1 MLYEAALLWVLLSGG
16 YWGVH
21 LLRRRA
27 YPSAVF
33 PWMMIGAAAAS
44 LLGLFG
50 VGQDDLV
57 LDAAGAIGC
66 GSGVC
71 LFLVGP
77 LARRL
82 ARRAN
87 SAEQWWLARVAY
99 EVAEALQ
106 PGTGVREEKQLA
118 SAFARIASGQSE
130 DAVAAVRALRAN
142 APAPAQRVL
151 DEHLAMI
158 YLTAWRWQDAIDHAE
173 AALPERAGG
182 GPLGD
187 LSPGLW
193 VELMSAYARV
203 GRFERAAEMAEELE
217 RELGSNVAAGALL
230 HRSRVLFLALC
241 GHVDGVR
248 ALTSGAAARFMKAAA
263 RHYWLGVAANRAGD
277 RELARAELTASA
289 RRTGGRRRRMAND
302 ELERVDSGERVSLP
316 AKAAELVEQ
325 LAQIPTPEVAR
336 ESRPLF
342 TLAACAVC
350 LGLAALLSFDGGTAD
365 LGALVRAGAAVRG
378 LVAEGQWWRLGTSLL
393 LHAGATHLVLNVVSL
408 WVIGRLAENVFG
420 SLRAAALFC
429 ACGLSG
435 AVFSYVLG
443 PPGVSVGASGAIFGM
458 LGAVLAEL
466 AAHRGQLAQAR
477 RSGLFGALTLVLV
490 ATLAIGMLVPG
501 IDQWAHV
508 GGVVSGVVIGRG
520 LSLRHRVGRAAAP
533 VAALV
538 VCSMLGLWAWGAWSA
553 SQLSFVE
560 AALGGRHEVV
570 RLGGLELVAPSRWQ
584 TSEGELVDP
593 ELSIILAI
601 TLEPASA
608 EPAVDEVSRRV
619 EAWQASEP
627 ARARSR
633 GLEPRPDGPKAATSS
648 VVLPQGWYSSELAL
662 VTEDSVTGE
671 QRFRALTFARRVPE
685 GWILG
690 TLYGPDRLFRDGGR
704 SLAELVASARPA
716 R

>member
-87 SAEQWWLARVAY
+87 LSELWWLARASY
-99 EVAEALQ
+99 EVAEVLQ

-118 SAFARIASGQSE
+118 SAFAKIASGQSE
-130 DAVAAVRALRAN
+130 EAVAAVRTLRAG
-142 APAPAQRVL
+142 APPPAQRVL

-158 YLTAWRWQDAIDHAE
+158 YLTSWRWQDAIDHVE
-173 AALPERAGG
+173 AALPARPGS
-182 GPLGD
+182 GPLGE

-217 RELGSNVAAGALL
+217 RELGSHGAAGALL
-230 HRSRVLFLALC
+230 HRSRVLLLALC

-248 ALTSGAAARFMKAAA
+248 TLTSGAAARLMKPAAH
-263 RHYWLGVAANRAGD
+263 HYWLGVAAARAGD
-277 RELARAELTASA
+277 HELARLELTASA
-289 RRTGGRRRRMAND
+289 RRAGGRRRRMATE
-302 ELERVDSGERVSLP
+302 ELERVSACARVTLP
-316 AKAAELVEQ
+316 PRAAEVVER
-325 LAQIPTPEVAR
+325 LAKLPIPEVPR
-336 ESRPLF
+336 ETRPLF
-342 TLAACAVC
+342 TLIACAVC
-350 LGLAALLSFDGGTAD
+350 LGLATLLSFDGGAAD

-378 LVAEGQWWRLGTSLL
+378 LVEEGQWWRLGTSLL

-420 SLRAAALFC
+420 TLRAAALFC
-429 ACGLSG
+429 VCGLSG
-435 AVFSYVLG
+435 AVVSYLLG

-466 AAHRGQLAQAR
+466 AVHRSQLAQAR

-508 GGVVSGVVIGRG
+508 GGVVSGVVLGRG
-520 LSLRHRVGRAAAP
+520 LSLRHRLGRAATP
-533 VAALV
+533 VAGLAVAL
-538 VCSMLGLWAWGAWSA
+538 MMGLWAWGAWSA
-553 SQLSFVE
+553 WHLSFVE
-560 AALGGRHEVV
+560 AALGGPQKTVV
-570 RLGGLELVAPSRWQ
+570 IGGLELVAPARWQ
-584 TSEGELVDP
+584 LSEGELVDP
-593 ELSIILAI
+593 ELSIILAV
-601 TLEPASA
+601 TLEPAA
-608 EPAVDEVSRRV
+608 QAPPADEVSRRV
-619 EAWQASEP
+619 EAWHASEP

-633 GLEPRPDGPKAATSS
+633 GLEPRPQRVAPRIALPDGWHT
-648 VVLPQGWYSSELAL
+648 SELAL
-662 VTEDSVTGE
+662 VTEDAVTGE
-671 QRFRALTFARRVPE
+671 QRFRALTFARRVPS

-690 TLYGPDRLFRDGGR
+690 TLYGPERLFQDGGPA
-704 SLAELVASARPA
+704 LVDLVASVHPPR
-716 R
+716 

>member
-33 PWMMIGAAAAS
+33 PWMMIGAAVAS

-87 SAEQWWLARVAY
+87 SVEQWWLARAAY
-99 EVAEALQ
+99 EIAEVLQ

-130 DAVAAVRALRAN
+130 DAVAAVRALRAS
-142 APAPAQRVL
+142 APPPAQRVL
-151 DEHLAMI
+151 DEHLAMV
-158 YLTAWRWQDAIDHAE
+158 YLTAWRWQDAIDHVE
-173 AALPERAGG
+173 AALPERGG

-203 GRFERAAEMAEELE
+203 GRFERAAEMAQELE
-217 RELGSNVAAGALL
+217 RELGSNPAAGALL
-230 HRSRVLFLALC
+230 HRSRVLLLALC
-241 GHVDGVR
+241 GHVEGVR
-248 ALTSGAAARFMKAAA
+248 ALTSGAAARLMKPAA
-263 RHYWLGVAANRAGD
+263 RHYWLGVAASKAGE
-277 RELARAELTASA
+277 RELARAELTASM
-289 RRTGGRRRRMAND
+289 RRAGGRRRRMANE
-302 ELERVDSGERVSLP
+302 ELERVESCERVTLP
-316 AKAAELVEQ
+316 PKVSELVEQ
-325 LAQIPTPEVAR
+325 LAQIPVPEVTR

-342 TLAACAVC
+342 TLVACAVC

-420 SLRAAALFC
+420 TLRAAALFC

-435 AVFSYVLG
+435 AVVSYALG

-458 LGAVLAEL
+458 LGAVLSEL
-466 AAHRGQLAQAR
+466 AVHRGQLAQAR

-508 GGVVSGVVIGRG
+508 GGVVSGVVLGRG
-520 LSLRHRVGRAAAP
+520 LSLRHRIGRAAAP

-538 VCSMLGLWAWGAWSA
+538 VSSMLGVWAWGAWSA

-560 AALGGRHEVV
+560 AALGGPHQTIT
-570 RLGGLELVAPSRWQ
+570 LGGLELVAPARWQ
-584 TSEGELVDP
+584 ASEGELVDP
-593 ELSIILAI
+593 ELSIILSV
-601 TLEPASA
+601 TLEPASP

-633 GLEPRPDGPKAATSS
+633 GLEPRPGRPGGTTSS
-648 VVLPQGWYSSELAL
+648 VGLPPGWHTSELSL

-690 TLYGPDRLFRDGGR
+690 TLYGPDRLFRDGGP
-704 SLAELVASARPA
+704 SLATLVSSAQPA